1 MTASVAPDRL
11 VPDLEADILAIV
23 GGPDRS
29 VNRTLL
35 RSRMGTAGGGL
46 AFVLALIGLGTL
58 LNDDWVRSMTPDTAR
73 SEVTGGPEGGEGERF
88 EPPVNAGDIPPV
100 TDDHVVQTIPEL
112 ARVAPRTEAIVPR
125 QVVAADPRVES
136 GLIAAARDTPAT
148 GVPGARKQADVS
160 RNQRSRYVAVSPER
174 SAVHAMASEPN
185 GALASAAAYNLPE
198 KTSEQLERDRRSL
211 LETRDSLRDLRLR

>member
-1 MTASVAPDRL
+1 MTASAAPGHL

-23 GGPDRS
+23 GGPDRTA
-29 VNRTLL
+29 NRTLL
-35 RSRMGTAGGGL
+35 RSKVGTAGGGL
-46 AFVLALIGLGTL
+46 AFVLALIGLGAL
-58 LNDDWVRSMTPDTAR
+58 LDDDWVRSMTPDTAR
-73 SEVTGGPEGGEGERF
+73 SEPTGGPEGGERF
-88 EPPVNAGDIPPV
+88 DPPTIASDISPV
-100 TDDHVVQTIPEL
+100 TDDRVVQTIPEL
-112 ARVAPRTEAIVPR
+112 ARVAPRAATIVPR

-136 GLIAAARDTPAT
+136 GLIAAARERPAT
-148 GVPGARKQADVS
+148 GGPAASKQADVS
-160 RNQRSRYVAVSPER
+160 RNQRSSYVAVSPER